1 MKKIAKW
8 YQSLLKSLQ
17 LQLFISFISLP
28 FLIAWGLP
36 ISLLTPISTLL
47 FGPFLTCFLLV
58 SSLIFFL
65 ELFYLP
71 NAFLIWCLEQITTFW
86 LACLNL
92 EQRAW
97 LIGFCKPPM
106 IMLLCIP
113 LIALAV
119 VHSKKITSII
129 HRTGLL
135 GFVLVATCIV
145 LKLFPYTHET
155 VTTIACNKGQLTLLN
170 HNNSLTI
177 IDPGYIA
184 SRPNYESFVSYTLV
198 PEIVQ
203 KTGSMQIDHLVI
215 CKFNKRILDAV
226 QFLATK
232 MHIKNLYIPA
242 WQGRIP
248 PFAWRSY
255 AMLKKTILAQNGNIK
270 SISYKKQLNNDPA
283 CRLFIEPST
292 AKHVC
297 YYDATYKRLCIN
309 GTIDNKTVSL

>member
-47 FGPFLTCFLLV
+47 FGPFLTCFLLI

-71 NAFLIWCLEQITTFW
+71 NAFFIWCLEQITTIW

-97 LIGFCKPPM
+97 LIGFQKPPM
-106 IMLLCIP
+106 IILVCIP
-113 LIALAV
+113 LIALAI
-119 VHSKKITSII
+119 VHNKKIISINY
-129 HRTGLL
+129 RTGLL
-135 GFVLVATCIV
+135 GLMLVATCVV
-145 LKLFPYTHET
+145 LKLFPYRHDAI
-155 VTTIACNKGQLTLLN
+155 TTFPCNKGHITLINHKNTLTM
-170 HNNSLTI
+170 

-184 SRPNYESFVSYTLV
+184 SRPNYESFISYTLV

-215 CKFNKRILDAV
+215 CTFNKRVLDAV

-232 MHIKNLYIPA
+232 MYIKNLYIPS

-255 AMLKKTILAQNGNIK
+255 AILKKTILAQNGNIK
-270 SISYKKQLNNDPA
+270 SISYKKQLNNDQT
-283 CRLFIEPST
+283 CRISIEPSSN
-292 AKHVC
+292 KPVS
-297 YYDATYKRLCIN
+297 YYDATYKKLCIN
-309 GTIDNKTVSL
+309 GTINNELFSL